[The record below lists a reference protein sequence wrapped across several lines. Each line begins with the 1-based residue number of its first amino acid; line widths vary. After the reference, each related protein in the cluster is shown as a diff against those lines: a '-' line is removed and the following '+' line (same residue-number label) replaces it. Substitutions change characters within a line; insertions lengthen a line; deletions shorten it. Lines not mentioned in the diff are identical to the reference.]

1 MAKVEHNEM
10 FFIKLSNPISKE
22 TLDGIS
28 PISIR
33 IFIKNIG
40 LNIIG
45 NAGVSDDKDIVYPFY
60 LNNHTP
66 ELFKHII
73 DKSKADFLVLQ
84 EVYVNSVL
92 PFITTNNLMNE
103 TNKSLNVLAS
113 HQSKRQYLGDS
124 LYKTH
129 TTIQTHKN
137 PNIIFNKKFNID
149 ILRHIFITEDDV
161 KSRDKQNNDKIQNQL
176 RIDTSPELLQL
187 KGLNQK
193 QINIMIE
200 NTNDFTKE
208 NIIILRRNL
217 CKLVDKKNDFFPF
230 QHFQPNFYNLG
241 PNKML
246 AIINVHSD
254 SVILKEIK
262 HNITKDKINKYLLM
276 IHVLFNY
283 IEQLIKQNIDIII
296 TGDFNINNKFKKV
309 NGAQVVVDTLISN
322 VKKLGLHLIIHNHV
336 CIITSNHIHI
346 DKLSIVPPLGINN
359 ETNIEQ
365 DTEHFG
371 YIYDLQI
378 YPEHIKFNSIIIDLN
393 IEYNDTLRKS
403 LLSNQD
409 FWKINDDKF
418 FGESCVYNIVEKPK
432 LDTSYQPKRTQQTSV
447 SYNPSK
453 SLWRKQY

>member
-1 MAKVEHNEM
+1 MTKVEHNEM
-10 FFIKLSNPISKE
+10 SFMKLSNPISKE

-28 PISIR
+28 PINIR
-33 IFIKNIG
+33 TFVKNIG
-40 LNIIG
+40 LNALG
-45 NAGVSDDKDIVYPFY
+45 NSGVSDDKDNIYPFY
-60 LNNHTP
+60 LKNHTP

-73 DKSKADFLVLQ
+73 NKSKADFLVLH
-84 EVYVNSVL
+84 EVYINSVL
-92 PFITTNNLMNE
+92 PFITTPNLMNE

-161 KSRDKQNNDKIQNQL
+161 KSRDEQNKNKSSYN
-176 RIDTSPELLQL
+176 PELLQL
-187 KGLNQK
+187 KGLTQK

-200 NTNDFTKE
+200 NTNDFKKDD
-208 NIIILRRNL
+208 IIILRRNL

-246 AIINVHSD
+246 AVINVHSD

-262 HNITKDKINKYLLM
+262 HNITKDRINKYLLM
-276 IHVLFNY
+276 IEVLFNY
-283 IEQLIKQNIDIII
+283 IKQLITQNIDIVVA
-296 TGDFNINNKFKKV
+296 GDFNINNKFKTS
-309 NGAQVVVDTLISN
+309 NGGQVVVDTLISN

-346 DKLSIVPPLGINN
+346 DKLSIVPPLGRNN

-365 DTEHFG
+365 TTEHFG

-393 IEYNDTLRKS
+393 IEYNDELRKS
-403 LLSNQD
+403 LLSNQE
-409 FWKINDDKF
+409 FWKSNDDKF

-447 SYNPSK
+447 SYNSSK
-453 SLWRKQY
+453 SLWRKQN